1 MHSNLMRASGVE
13 LDFHQRCVV
22 DLCERFPIRAR
33 LARIGDGRTMPRFA
47 LRRHAR
53 SMNRVASDCQI
64 NAAAFLRKNALHQR
78 DIRLLDGALAKR
90 VPEFCV
96 RHVVL
101 GHQDHARSLLV
112 QTMHDSR
119 PQRIATL

>member
-1 MHSNLMRASGVE
+1 MQEIASQWRQIELAYPQLPRCAVQRVAHLRMLQRGEMHSNLMRTSGME

-64 NAAAFLRKNALHQR
+64 NAAAFLRK
-78 DIRLLDGALAKR
+78 
-90 VPEFCV
+90 
-96 RHVVL
+96 
-101 GHQDHARSLLV
+101 
-112 QTMHDSR
+112 
-119 PQRIATL
+119 